1 MVSVTLIVSVVS
13 DQQEL
18 LDGALLGITLVEG
31 VVLLAGQ
38 FVIVGAQDVIVTMVV
53 TFTVMVDAA
62 SAFRIS

>member
-18 LDGALLGITLVEG
+18 LDGALLGTTLVEG

-38 FVIVGAQDVIVTMVV
+38 FVIVGAQDVIVTMLV

-62 SAFRIS
+62 SAFKIS